1 MKILLIHRYFWP
13 DHPNC
18 GQILFYL
25 TKFFTSEGHTTQVL
39 TSLPSKDLKSKKIFA
54 KKKEILNSLK
64 IKRIN
69 LFIEDKSIL
78 KKIINAL
85 ILGFWTIYLSI
96 RNNFDII
103 ISTSIPPITGGM
115 FAAFAAGIT
124 KARFIYFS
132 MDIHPEVGKISKD
145 FSNPVFYKI
154 LKRIDSWSC
163 SKANPIVV
171 HSLDMKN
178 SLLSRNRGSNF
189 KIKMI
194 NNFSIPKEINK
205 KLKFKSSII
214 RNNKKLI
221 ITFAGNIGRFQSL
234 DTVIDAMIFLKNRKD
249 IQLIII
255 GEGSVKSSLVCK
267 VKKNNA
273 NVLFLN
279 HQNIN
284 VTKDIIS
291 KSDIGLVTLSRNIYK
306 YGYPGKIMTY
316 LEQGRPIIAVL
327 EKVSEIAKLMKR
339 ENYGFCIDKL
349 DSKKISQLLIK
360 LAKDKSWK
368 LKMSKNAK
376 SAYKKHFS
384 KNVICRKWNRILL
397 YK

>member
-25 TKFFTSEGHTTQVL
+25 TKYFSSEGHTIEVL
-39 TSLPSKDLKSKKIFA
+39 TSLPSRDLKSKKIFA

-69 LFIEDKSIL
+69 LFIEDKSIV

-103 ISTSIPPITGGM
+103 ISTSVPPITGGM

-124 KARFIYFS
+124 KARFIYFT
-132 MDIHPEVGKISKD
+132 MDIYPEVGKISKD
-145 FSNPVFYKI
+145 FSNPLFYKI
-154 LKRIDSWSC
+154 LERTDSWSC

-189 KIKMI
+189 KIKII
-194 NNFSIPKEINK
+194 NNFSIPKKKNK
-205 KLKFKSSII
+205 KLKSKSSII
-214 RNNKKLI
+214 LNNKKLI
-221 ITFAGNIGRFQSL
+221 IIFAGNIGRFQSL
-234 DTVIDAMIFLKNRKD
+234 DTVIDAMIFLKNRRD
-249 IQLIII
+249 IQLIIM
-255 GEGSVKSSLVCK
+255 GEGSVKSSLIFK

-273 NVLFLN
+273 NVRFFN

-284 VTKDIIS
+284 VTKDIIN
-291 KSDIGLVTLSRNIYK
+291 KSDIGLVSLVPKIYK

-316 LEQGRPIIAVL
+316 LEQGKPIIAVL

-349 DSKKISQLLIK
+349 DSKKISQLLVK
-360 LAKDKSWK
+360 LANENSWK

-376 SAYKKHFS
+376 NAYKKYFS
-384 KNVICRKWNRILL
+384 KNIIYRKWNDILL
-397 YK
+397 HK

>member
-25 TKFFTSEGHTTQVL
+25 TKYFSSKGHTIQVL

-69 LFIEDKSIL
+69 LFIEDKSIV
-78 KKIINAL
+78 KKIINGL
-85 ILGFWTIYLSI
+85 ILGLWTVYLSI

-103 ISTSIPPITGGM
+103 ISTSIPPITGAM

-145 FSNPVFYKI
+145 FSNPFFYKT
-154 LKRIDSWSC
+154 LMRIDCWSC
-163 SKANPIVV
+163 SKANPIIV

-178 SLLSRNRGSNF
+178 SLLSRNRESNF
-189 KIKMI
+189 KIKII
-194 NNFSIPKEINK
+194 NNFSIPKEKNE
-205 KLKFKSSII
+205 KLKFKPSIVS
-214 RNNKKLI
+214 NNKKLI
-221 ITFAGNIGRFQSL
+221 IIFTGNIGRFQSL

-249 IQLIII
+249 IQLIIM

-273 NVLFLN
+273 NVIFFN
-279 HQNIN
+279 HQNIS
-284 VTKDIIS
+284 VAKDLIS
-291 KSDIGLVTLSRNIYK
+291 KSDIGLVALSRNVYK

-316 LEQGRPIIAVL
+316 LEQGKPIIAVL
-327 EKVSEIAKLMKR
+327 EKVSEIAKLMKK

-349 DSKKISQLLIK
+349 NSKEISQLLLK
-360 LAKDKSWK
+360 LAKDNSWK

-384 KNVICRKWNRILL
+384 KNIICGKWNDILL
-397 YK
+397 NK

>member
-25 TKFFTSEGHTTQVL
+25 TKYFSSEGHTIEVL
-39 TSLPSKDLKSKKIFA
+39 TSLPSKDLKSKEIFA
-54 KKKEILNSLK
+54 KKNEIFNSLK

-69 LFIEDKSIL
+69 LFIEDKSIV

-85 ILGFWTIYLSI
+85 ILGFWTIYFSI

-103 ISTSIPPITGGM
+103 ISTSVPPITGGM

-154 LKRIDSWSC
+154 LERIDCWSC

-178 SLLSRNRGSNF
+178 SLLSRNSGGNF
-189 KIKMI
+189 KIKII
-194 NNFSIPKEINK
+194 NNFSIPKEK
-205 KLKFKSSII
+205 KEKFKFKPNII
-214 RNNKKLI
+214 LNNKKLTI
-221 ITFAGNIGRFQSL
+221 IFAGNIGRFQSL
-234 DTVIDAMIFLKNRKD
+234 DTFIDAMILLKNRKD
-249 IQLIII
+249 IQLIIV

-273 NVLFLN
+273 NVFFLSYN
-279 HQNIN
+279 DISL
-284 VTKDIIS
+284 TKDIIS
-291 KSDIGLVTLSRNIYK
+291 RSDIGLVTLSRNIYK

-316 LEQGRPIIAVL
+316 LEQGKPIIAVL

-339 ENYGFCIDKL
+339 EYYGFCVDKL
-349 DSKKISQLLIK
+349 DSKLISQLILK
-360 LAKDKSWK
+360 LSTDNSWRI
-368 LKMSKNAK
+368 KMSKNAK
-376 SAYKKHFS
+376 NAYKKNFS
-384 KNVICRKWNRILL
+384 KNVIFKKWNDVLL
-397 YK
+397 NL